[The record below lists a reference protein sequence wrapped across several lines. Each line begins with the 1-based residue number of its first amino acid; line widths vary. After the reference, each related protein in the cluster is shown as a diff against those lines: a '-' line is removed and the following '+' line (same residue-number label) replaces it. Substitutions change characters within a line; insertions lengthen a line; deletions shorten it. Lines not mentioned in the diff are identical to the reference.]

1 MVEEKVVW
9 NLDELLDGKSFEV
22 IITEVNVLVK
32 TFVEKKSLLKDD
44 ISSQTL
50 LSLIKEKE
58 LIYSKFA
65 RLSAFYSLRFNENT
79 SDQEALAKLSQLNQ
93 LGSELENELLFFSF
107 WFMHL
112 NDKKSDELIN
122 DELLQSYKGHLEAIK
137 SFEKHTLSED
147 VEKLLTLKNITGG
160 GAFDNIYEVFTGGFT
175 FLFDG
180 KELPQE
186 QVSSKYKSKNPE
198 ERKNAYDVVY
208 GKFSEN
214 STVLG
219 EIYKNIVLDSY
230 NELVKIRNYLVP
242 ISARNLSNKVT
253 DSSVATLFKVI
264 RKNVSVFREF
274 FKLKNELLKK
284 NGQPSEFSR
293 YHIYAPFEYG
303 ADENFDFVTSKAFV
317 LDTYKKFDVRFYDAA
332 KKIFDANHVHSHPE
346 KNKRSGAFCYDI
358 TNKDIPYIL
367 LNHSDSV
374 RDIFTMMHE
383 FGHGIHDV
391 FSSSQVDL
399 VAHAKLPLAETAS
412 VFGEMLLASRFLNEA
427 TDPKKKA
434 ALLIQLL
441 DNQWATIVRQA
452 YFVMFEEWAHEN
464 IRNGKTKDEIDA
476 FYSSL
481 LKEQFGDMEIPEI
494 FNHEWNYIPHIH
506 ASPFYCYAYAWGN
519 LLVLAFY
526 SMYQKEGSEFVEKYI
541 KFLSAGSSKST
552 SDILKDMGVDPE
564 SEEFWQQGFDIIKQE
579 VEDLKNLTDKF

>member
-9 NLDELLDGKSFEV
+9 DLNELLEGKNFEDT
-22 IITEVNVLVK
+22 ILEVNRLVK
-32 TFVEKKSLLKDD
+32 LFVEKKSLLNDN
-44 ISSQTL
+44 ISSQNM
-50 LSLIKEKE
+50 LSLLREKE
-58 LIYSKFA
+58 SIYSKFA
-65 RLSAFYSLRFNENT
+65 RLSAYYSLRFNENT

-93 LGSELENELLFFSF
+93 VGSELENELLFFSF

-112 NDKKSDELIN
+112 SDQKSEELIN
-122 DELLQSYKGHLEAIK
+122 DKLLQAYKGHLEAIK
-137 SFEKHTLSED
+137 SFKKHTLSED

-160 GAFDNIYEVFTGGFT
+160 GAFGNIYEVFTGGFT
-175 FLFDG
+175 FLFEG

-186 QVSSKYKSKNPE
+186 QVASKYKSKNPE

-230 NELVKIRNYLVP
+230 NELVKIRNYSAP

-253 DSSVATLFKVI
+253 DSSVSMLFKVI

-274 FKLKNELLKK
+274 FKLKHELLKL
-284 NGQPSEFSR
+284 NGQDCEFSR

-303 ADENFDFVTSKAFV
+303 FDENFDFATSKEFV
-317 LDTYKKFDVRFYDAA
+317 LETYKQFDVRFYDAA

-358 TNKDIPYIL
+358 TNKDIPFIL
-367 LNHSDSV
+367 LNHADSV

-383 FGHGIHDV
+383 FGHGIHDI
-391 FSSSQVDL
+391 FSSTQTDL
-399 VAHAKLPLAETAS
+399 VAHAQLPLAETAS
-412 VFGEMLLASRFLNEA
+412 VFGEMLLASRFLDEA
-427 TDPKKKA
+427 KDSKKRA
-434 ALLIQLL
+434 SLLIQLL
-441 DNQWATIVRQA
+441 DNQWATIIRQA

-481 LKEQFGDMEIPEI
+481 LKEQFGDMEVPEI

-526 SMYQKEGSEFVEKYI
+526 AMYKKEGDAFVEKYI

-579 VEDLKNLTDKF
+579 VEDLKEITNKL